1 MRGIELKNLTKY
13 YKDTKAL
20 EDVTLT
26 IEYGRI
32 YGLLGRNGAGKS
44 TMVNLISNRIFPTSG
59 EIYVDGE
66 PSIENDK
73 ALRKIFTMSEHN
85 LLPVDKK
92 FKDSVKIVK
101 MFYPELDEQYAFALA
116 DKFELDVK
124 KKLLGLSTGYSSIAK
139 LIIALA
145 SGADYIFFDEPVLGL
160 DANHRELFYKELIDR
175 YANTG
180 STFIISTHL
189 IDECASLID
198 KAIIMDKGRLITADD
213 TERIMENSYT
223 VTGPAEL
230 VDKYIIGRTVVG
242 SDTVGGIKSAYV
254 KGKAENVPQGLEIS
268 KASLQSLFIQM
279 TND

>member
-1 MRGIELKNLTKY
+1 MRGIELKNLTKH

-20 EDVTLT
+20 EDVSLT
-26 IEYGRI
+26 IEYGKI

-59 EIYVDGE
+59 EIFVDGE
-66 PSIENDK
+66 MSIENDE

-92 FKDSVKIVK
+92 FKEAVQIVK
-101 MFYPELDEQYAFALA
+101 MFYPDFDEDYAFALA
-116 DKFELDVK
+116 EKFELDVK
-124 KKLLGLSTGYSSIAK
+124 KKLMSLSTGYSSIAK
-139 LIIALA
+139 LIMALA

-180 STFIISTHL
+180 STYIISTHL
-189 IDECASLID
+189 IDECANLIE
-198 KAIIMDKGRLITADD
+198 KAIIIDKGRLVTEDD
-213 TERIMENSYT
+213 TQSIMENSYT

-230 VDKYIIGRTVVG
+230 VDRYTADKTVVG

-254 KGKAENVPQGLEIS
+254 KGKAQNVPQGLEIS

>member
-92 FKDSVKIVK
+92 FRDSVKIVK

-124 KKLLGLSTGYSSIAK
+124 KKLMGLSTGYSSIAK

-189 IDECASLID
+189 IDECASLIE
-198 KAIIMDKGRLITADD
+198 KAIIIDKGRLITADD

>member
-92 FKDSVKIVK
+92 FRDSVKIVK

-124 KKLLGLSTGYSSIAK
+124 KKLMGLSTGYSSIAK

-189 IDECASLID
+189 IDECASLIE
-198 KAIIMDKGRLITADD
+198 KAIIIDKGRLITADD

-230 VDKYIIGRTVVG
+230 VDKYITGRTVVG

>member
-1 MRGIELKNLTKY
+1 MRGIELKNLTKH

-26 IEYGRI
+26 IEYGKV

-59 EIYVDGE
+59 EIFVDGE
-66 PSIENDK
+66 PSIENDS

-92 FKDSVKIVK
+92 FKDAVKIVS
-101 MFYPELDEQYAFALA
+101 MFYPDFDKDYAFRLA
-116 DKFELDVK
+116 QMFELDVK
-124 KKLLGLSTGYSSIAK
+124 KKLMSLSTGYSSIAK

-160 DANHRELFYKELIDR
+160 DANHRELFYRLLIER
-175 YANTG
+175 YAETG

-189 IDECASLID
+189 IDECANLIE
-198 KAIIMDKGRLITADD
+198 KAIIIDKGRLVTADD

-230 VDKYIIGRTVVG
+230 VDKYIAGKTVVG
-242 SDTVGGIKSAYV
+242 SDTVGGIRSAYV
-254 KGKAENVPQGLEIS
+254 KGKPENVPQGLEIS

>member
-1 MRGIELKNLTKY
+1 MRGIELKNLTKH
-13 YKDTKAL
+13 YKETKAL

-26 IEYGRI
+26 IEYGKV

-59 EIYVDGE
+59 EIFVDGE
-66 PSIENDK
+66 PSIENDS

-92 FKDSVKIVK
+92 FKDAVKIVS
-101 MFYPELDEQYAFALA
+101 MFYPDFDKDYAFRLA
-116 DKFELDVK
+116 QMFELDVK
-124 KKLLGLSTGYSSIAK
+124 KKLMSLSTGYSSIAK

-160 DANHRELFYKELIDR
+160 DANHRELFYRLLIER
-175 YANTG
+175 YAETG

-189 IDECASLID
+189 IDECANLIE
-198 KAIIMDKGRLITADD
+198 KAIIIDKGRLVTADD

-230 VDKYIIGRTVVG
+230 VDKYTAGKTVVG
-242 SDTVGGIKSAYV
+242 SDTVGGIRSAYV
-254 KGKAENVPQGLEIS
+254 KGKPENVPQGLEIS

>member
-1 MRGIELKNLTKY
+1 MRGIELKNLTKH

-20 EDVTLT
+20 ENISLT
-26 IEYGRI
+26 IEYGKI

-59 EIYVDGE
+59 EIFVDGE
-66 PSIENDK
+66 MSIENDE

-85 LLPVDKK
+85 LLPVDRK
-92 FKDSVKIVK
+92 FKDAVKLVK
-101 MFYPELDEQYAFALA
+101 EFYPALDEDYAFALA
-116 DKFELDVK
+116 EKFELDVK
-124 KKLLGLSTGYSSIAK
+124 KKLMSLSTGYSSISK

-160 DANHRELFYKELIDR
+160 DPNHRELFYKELIDR

-180 STFIISTHL
+180 STFVISTHL
-189 IDECASLID
+189 IDECASLIE
-198 KAIIMDKGRLITADD
+198 KAIIIDKGRLVTAED
-213 TERIMENSYT
+213 TEKIMQDSYT

-230 VDKYIIGRTVVG
+230 VDRYTADKIVVG

-254 KGKAENVPQGLEIS
+254 KGKAQNVLQGLEIS

>member
-1 MRGIELKNLTKY
+1 MS
-13 YKDTKAL
+13 
-20 EDVTLT
+20 LT
-26 IEYGRI
+26 IEYGKI

-66 PSIENDK
+66 MSIENDT

-92 FKDSVKIVK
+92 FKDAVKLVK
-101 MFYPELDEQYAFALA
+101 MFYPELDEDYAFALA

-124 KKLLGLSTGYSSIAK
+124 KKLMGLSTGYSSIAK

-160 DANHRELFYKELIDR
+160 DANHRDLFYKELIER
-175 YANTG
+175 YAQTG
-180 STFIISTHL
+180 STYIISTHL
-189 IDECASLID
+189 IDECASLIE
-198 KAIIMDKGRLITADD
+198 KAIIIDKGKLIVSED
-213 TERIMENSYT
+213 TERIMSDSYT
-223 VTGPAEL
+223 VTGAAEL
-230 VDKYIIGRTVVG
+230 VDKYTAGKTVIG

-254 KGKAENVPQGLEIS
+254 RGKAENVPQGLEIS

>member
-1 MRGIELKNLTKY
+1 MRGIELKNLTKH

-20 EDVTLT
+20 ENISLT
-26 IEYGRI
+26 IEYGKI

-59 EIYVDGE
+59 EIFVDGE
-66 PSIENDK
+66 MSIENDE

-85 LLPVDKK
+85 LLPVDRK
-92 FKDSVKIVK
+92 FKDAVKLVK
-101 MFYPELDEQYAFALA
+101 EFYPALDEDYAFALA
-116 DKFELDVK
+116 EKFELDVK
-124 KKLLGLSTGYSSIAK
+124 KKLMSLSTGYSSISK

-160 DANHRELFYKELIDR
+160 DPNHRELFYKELIDR

-189 IDECASLID
+189 IDECAGLIE
-198 KAIIMDKGRLITADD
+198 KAIIIDKGRLVTAED
-213 TERIMENSYT
+213 TEKIMQDSYT

-230 VDKYIIGRTVVG
+230 VDKYTAGKTVIG
-242 SDTVGGIKSAYV
+242 SDNVGGIKSAYV

-268 KASLQSLFIQM
+268 KASLQSLFIRM

>member
-124 KKLLGLSTGYSSIAK
+124 KKLMGLSTGYSSIAK

-189 IDECASLID
+189 IDECASLIE
-198 KAIIMDKGRLITADD
+198 KAIIIDKGRLITADD

-230 VDKYIIGRTVVG
+230 VDKYITGRTVVG